1 MNMTTNH
8 LIQTICDEFSSRRIE
23 RFTLSDLAKLSGTSR
38 GSIYYHF
45 SSMDQLYKEI
55 LEQVILKEITD
66 GCKTSDELFVRSVT
80 YVMNN
85 QNLCLNLYYQ
95 TVMLVN
101 DEHRI
106 KALNGL
112 LMKYDIADQSHQMY
126 MIASFI
132 YTFKNWFDNNL
143 NLDKQQIID
152 ELLNY
157 NQKFKQLSY

>member
-1 MNMTTNH
+1 MNLTMNH
-8 LIQTICDEFSSRRIE
+8 LIQTICKEFSSHRIE

-45 SSMDQLYKEI
+45 SSIDQLYKEV
-55 LEQVILKEITD
+55 LENIILKEITD
-66 GCKTSDELFVRSVT
+66 GCESSDELFVRSVT
-80 YVMNN
+80 YIMEN

-95 TVMLVN
+95 TAMLVK
-101 DEHRI
+101 DEHRT
-106 KALNGL
+106 KVLNEL

-132 YTFKNWFDNNL
+132 YTFKHWFDSNL
-143 NLDKQQIID
+143 KLDKQQIID

-157 NQKFKQLSY
+157 NQRFKQLSY